1 MSRDRA
7 LGYLGISDAQA
18 RAAVERT
25 RKPDHVAPMDKDKF
39 LTIRVDAELHAKVSA
54 AAARRNVSVSDYMR
68 SLIEADLAASPGE
81 LGGDVRDALK
91 RLVEAY
97 QRSTAA

>member
-25 RKPDHVAPMDKDKF
+25 RKAGDIPPMDKDKF

-54 AAARRNVSVSDYMR
+54 TAMRRGLSVSDYLR
-68 SLIEADLAASPGE
+68 SLIDADLAASPGE
-81 LGGDVRDALK
+81 LGADVRDALK

>member
-7 LGYLGISDAQA
+7 LGYLGISEAQA
-18 RAAVERT
+18 RAAIERT
-25 RKPDHVAPMDKDKF
+25 GEPNDVAPMDKDKF

-54 AAARRNVSVSDYMR
+54 TATRRGLSVSDYLR
-68 SLIEADLAASPGE
+68 SLIDADLAASPGE
-81 LGGDVRDALK
+81 LGADVRDALK

-97 QRSTAA
+97 QRSAAA